1 MLIANIKFDEEQDE
15 RYTVSRL
22 IVNYKIKKKKTSIL
36 DSQ

>member
-15 RYTVSRL
+15 RYMVSRL
-22 IVNYKIKKKKTSIL
+22 IVNYKIKKTSIL